1 MEKKT
6 TFEDAALQDKKD
18 GVITIV
24 TPFGF
29 EHYNIDEFIEQP
41 TEGLLY
47 DLNMDEATLLTF
59 LANENQQEALKYVNQ
74 YAAMRVIKALKEKIE
89 KWKLK

>member
-29 EHYNIDEFIEQP
+29 EHYNIDEFVEQP
-41 TEGLLY
+41 TEGILY

-89 KWKLK
+89 NGN